1 MILNKKIT
9 KIFILLFL
17 GFFSYQLQGE
27 NLLDTKL
34 RVFEGIRSDSTE
46 PPQFVTS
53 SYLQPTITA
62 SLDIEMEA
70 EKQKTQIK
78 RVFNLQD
85 VNILTEA
92 DLSLDLN
99 NPISMSH
106 YFRLNGNAFEIHV
119 RVVEWGQRGG
129 EFLILVNEQVSE
141 KRENILTTEILLQG
155 GKTAVF
161 GFEDRMGK
169 PYFLSFVITGPADKI
184 LPPPPPPPPP
194 PPGYEEMKEK
204 LEKFSEGAVQ
214 AVGLIKPPVQI
225 KKVNPHYPE
234 KAREAKKQGSVILN
248 VRTDEAGNVEDVM
261 VRRGVDPL
269 LDQAAVEVVKQWKYK
284 PLIIQGKPHKVVFTV
299 TITFKLQ

>member
-1 MILNKKIT
+1 MYKKLI
-9 KIFILLFL
+9 KIFFLLFL
-17 GFFSYQLQGE
+17 GFCSYQLQGE

-34 RVFEGIRSDSTE
+34 RVFEGIRSDSAE
-46 PPQFVTS
+46 PPKFVTS

-62 SLDIEMEA
+62 SLDVETEA

-85 VNILTEA
+85 VHILTEA

-99 NPISMSH
+99 NPVSMSH

-119 RVVEWGQRGG
+119 RIVKWSQRGG
-129 EFLILVNEQVSE
+129 EFLILVNEQLGE

-194 PPGYEEMKEK
+194 PPDYKEMKKKTED
-204 LEKFSEGAVQ
+204 FSEGAVR
-214 AVGLIKPPVQI
+214 AVGLIKPPAQI
-225 KKVNPHYPE
+225 KTVDPHYPE
-234 KAREAKKQGSVILN
+234 KARAAKIQGSVILN

-261 VRRGVDPL
+261 VWRGIDPL
-269 LDQAAVEVVKQWKYK
+269 LDQAAVEAVKQWKYE
-284 PLIIQGKPHKVVFTV
+284 PLIIQGKPRKVVFTV

>member
-1 MILNKKIT
+1 MNKRLTRVYIILS
-9 KIFILLFL
+9 LL
-17 GFFSYQLQGE
+17 GVFSFSLRGE

-34 RVFEGIRSDSTE
+34 RVFEGIRSDSAE
-46 PPQFVTS
+46 PPKFVTS
-53 SYLQPTITA
+53 SYLRPTITA
-62 SLDIEMEA
+62 SLDAETEA

-99 NPISMSH
+99 NPVSMSH

-119 RVVEWGQRGG
+119 RIVEWTQRGG
-129 EFLILVNEQVSE
+129 EFLIVVNEQSGE

-161 GFEDRMGK
+161 GFEDRRGK

-194 PPGYEEMKEK
+194 PPGYKEMKKKME
-204 LEKFSEGAVQ
+204 EFSEGAVQ
-214 AVGLIKPPVQI
+214 AVGLIKPPAQI
-225 KKVNPHYPE
+225 QTVDPHYPV
-234 KAREAKKQGSVILN
+234 KARAAKKQGSVILN

-261 VRRGVDPL
+261 VWRGIDPL
-269 LDQAAVEVVKQWKYK
+269 LDQAAVEAVKQWKYE
-284 PLIIQGKPHKVVFTV
+284 PLIIQGKARKVVFTV